1 MKNFSALAADNQ
13 QEADRLFA
21 EDLARQLP
29 ELSQLTRV
37 ESKVRG
43 HVLLYRAGDSSNPF
57 YVKELGEL
65 YDYYNPDDQLQ
76 EQIRVRNRRI
86 SLLVSLGACRTQ
98 HCWAVKPWLEKM
110 QKEDL
115 PHPFSDQQLG

>member
-29 ELSQLTRV
+29 ELSQLARV
-37 ESKVRG
+37 EPKVRG
-43 HVLLYRAGDSSNPF
+43 HVLLYRAGGSSNPF
-57 YVKELGEL
+57 YVKELSEL

-76 EQIRVRNRRI
+76 EQIRVSNRRI
-86 SLLVSLGACRTQ
+86 RSLSIELVGAKSLMPTMSG
-98 HCWAVKPWLEKM
+98 P
-110 QKEDL
+110 
-115 PHPFSDQQLG
+115 G

>member
-1 MKNFSALAADNQ
+1 MKYFSALAVDSQ
-13 QEADRLFA
+13 QESGRLFA
-21 EDLARQLP
+21 EDMARQLP

-37 ESKVRG
+37 EPKVRG

-86 SLLVSLGACRTQ
+86 RSIPIELVGAKSLMPTMSVPGY
-98 HCWAVKPWLEKM
+98 K
-110 QKEDL
+110 
-115 PHPFSDQQLG
+115 